1 MIPDEILS
9 EYEDI
14 WRKAALEGRPQYSPV
29 SASAASESLPCA
41 MNIGGARLL
50 IAVIETP
57 VQWRCPECFF
67 RARKLSMVGIH
78 LNDDHDWTWLD
89 FANKFR
95 DVLAQGSR

>member
-1 MIPDEILS
+1 MTLDEILTG
-9 EYEDI
+9 YEDL
-14 WRKAALEGRPQYSPV
+14 WRQAALEGRPQYSPV
-29 SASAASESLPCA
+29 SASATSESLPCA
-41 MNIGGARLL
+41 MTIGRSRLL
-50 IAVIETP
+50 IAVIEIP
-57 VQWRCPECFF
+57 VRWCCPTCGF